1 MTIQLEGLDILDLAI
16 QTEVR
21 GEAFYR
27 RAAQMTA
34 NAEAVELFTYLAD
47 QESAHKKAFE
57 ELARDASLG
66 DFSGPDWDELR
77 EYIAATVDRSFFQNT
92 GAIRSIPA
100 STSLPE
106 MIARAIS
113 FEKETLL
120 FFFELRDLVRP
131 ADRGTLDDIV
141 AEEKRHIR
149 RLAALLA
156 DR

>member
-1 MTIQLEGLDILDLAI
+1 MTTQLEGLDILDLAI

-27 RAAQMTA
+27 RAAQLA
-34 NAEAVELFTYLAD
+34 ADPDAVQLFSSLAD
-47 QESAHKKAFE
+47 QEVAHKRIFE
-57 ELARDASLG
+57 ELARESSVG
-66 DFSGPDWDELR
+66 DVSGPDWDELR
-77 EYIAATVDRSFFQNT
+77 EYIAATVDRSFFQESS
-92 GAIRSIPA
+92 AIRSIPA
-100 STSLPE
+100 AASLAE

-120 FFFELRDLVRP
+120 FFYELRDLVRA
-131 ADRGTLDDIV
+131 ADRGTLDDV
-141 AEEKRHIR
+141 VSEEKRHIR